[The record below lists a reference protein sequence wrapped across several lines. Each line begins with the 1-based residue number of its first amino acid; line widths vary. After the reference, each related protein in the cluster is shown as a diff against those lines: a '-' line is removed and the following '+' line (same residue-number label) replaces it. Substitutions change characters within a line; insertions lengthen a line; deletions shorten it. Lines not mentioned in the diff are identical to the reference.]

1 MARQAAAHERGTPV
15 DSVAGADSGVHLE
28 RHAVEEVLL
37 HALNRVGDELIDL
50 RLVILEMTGEAVG
63 EVVRVGKILVGT
75 WLG

>member
-1 MARQAAAHERGTPV
+1 MTVLERRVVRCYSLSRTV
-15 DSVAGADSGVHLE
+15 VE